1 MLKKVLSIALHRLK
15 GSIIDVVLDVT
26 VGTLDEYRRAR
37 RSGEFDLFNS
47 AADDETETNDTNT
60 IKRP

>member
-1 MLKKVLSIALHRLK
+1 MQIALHRLK

-37 RSGEFDLFNS
+37 RSGEFDLYNS
-47 AADDETETNDTNT
+47 NNLEEETTVKRENNDS
-60 IKRP
+60 